1 MAESGEEQASALK
14 SFLLTYLMPE
24 KCYERFFLRLDFA
37 HVPCVKVVLSK
48 VLGFWMV
55 GTLLAPLP
63 QIWRIFR
70 AGSSDGLSLVS
81 ALLDLL
87 VVSAHVAFCVHHN
100 FPIGAW
106 GESVWVL
113 VQLAL
118 LVFLIQHYRE
128 DSIKGAVS
136 LAAYSAFMYLLTSPL
151 TPRAV
156 VKAMYEWKVLIV
168 IASRL
173 VQVGCNQSAGSTG
186 QISALS
192 VFLLCMGSIGLT
204 HTSIQD
210 SGHSLHSQACVLSS
224 CCSALLLLQVLLFR
238 NHQLDGERQRDGGRE
253 RRRDREREKK
263 KEE

>member
-37 HVPCVKVVLSK
+37 H
-48 VLGFWMV
+48 
-55 GTLLAPLP
+55 APLP